1 MANDSLIDLLWPFVF
16 IAIAGWLATDIWRWL
31 GVLLGNRISQDSVW
45 LIWVRAVA
53 VALVAAVIA
62 RLILY
67 PTGFLETLPAVYRV
81 GAVVIGF
88 AVFLLT
94 GQRVLVGILVAEAV
108 LIACLFF
115 FSTG

>member
-1 MANDSLIDLLWPFVF
+1 MANDTVIDVLWPFVF
-16 IAIAGWLATDIWRWL
+16 IAIAGWLATDVWRWL
-31 GVLLGNRISQDSVW
+31 GVLLGNRIAQDSVW
-45 LIWVRAVA
+45 LIWVRSVA
-53 VALVAAVIA
+53 IALVAAVVA

-81 GAVVIGF
+81 GSVAIGF

-94 GQRVLVGILVAEAV
+94 GQRVLAGILAAEAV
-108 LIACLFF
+108 LLTCLYF

>member
-1 MANDSLIDLLWPFVF
+1 MANDGVIDVLWPFVF
-16 IAIAGWLATDIWRWL
+16 IAVAGWLATDVWRWL
-31 GVLLGNRISQDSVW
+31 GVLLGSRISQDSAW

-53 VALVAAVIA
+53 VALVAAVVA

-67 PTGFLETLPAVYRV
+67 PTGFLETLPGIYRV
-81 GAVVIGF
+81 GSVAVGF

-94 GQRVLVGILVAEAV
+94 RQSVLAGIVAAEAV
-108 LIACLFF
+108 LIICLYF